1 MADIDS
7 LLQQVRDERTAQEN
21 LIKTHIEEQVKNR
34 RVGFDSLD
42 DNLKSIIMT
51 QTQSSSGGA
60 TKAPVPYP
68 SGKNSA
74 VDNGIVVDAT
84 FRKVVDDLRAKN
96 NVYLW
101 GKAGTGKT
109 TLAKQVA
116 KELQL
121 GSAEPFYELNCSQ
134 WTSPIQISGGWS
146 IDGYKRGQLELAWK
160 HGGILIL
167 DELPKLDANTAGLL
181 NSALSDAAEDGALW
195 TSGGGEV
202 IPKHKDFV
210 VIGTGNTDMKSTEL
224 MFSGNN
230 RQDYSLVDRFVG
242 SVYKIGYNFE
252 LEKSLLYEAVYNI
265 GQGIRE
271 WIDQSPN
278 SIEAV
283 TLRSMLNWNRI
294 YELQMLRIINSP
306 LAPPPYKT
314 NGGFD
319 LGKTLKDSIIEGFVD
334 GLGTVRATNLKNDAR
349 VYSSA
354 SQMPVKLEEAII
366 EADEDKASFIKKFEM
381 LRGVNPRTGK
391 TV

>member
-1 MADIDS
+1 
-7 LLQQVRDERTAQEN
+7 
-21 LIKTHIEEQVKNR
+21 
-34 RVGFDSLD
+34 
-42 DNLKSIIMT
+42 
-51 QTQSSSGGA
+51 
-60 TKAPVPYP
+60 
-68 SGKNSA
+68 
-74 VDNGIVVDAT
+74 
-84 FRKVVDDLRAKN
+84 
-96 NVYLW
+96 
-101 GKAGTGKT
+101 
-109 TLAKQVA
+109 
-116 KELQL
+116 
-121 GSAEPFYELNCSQ
+121 
-134 WTSPIQISGGWS
+134 
-146 IDGYKRGQLELAWK
+146 
-160 HGGILIL
+160 
-167 DELPKLDANTAGLL
+167 
-181 NSALSDAAEDGALW
+181 
-195 TSGGGEV
+195 
-202 IPKHKDFV
+202 
-210 VIGTGNTDMKSTEL
+210 